1 MCRAT
6 IALAALLVLS
16 GAAPTLGAVP
26 QSSSSS
32 DPERIDSCTTIDD
45 PGRYALVD
53 DVRNAS
59 AGQCIRIRASGVV
72 LDGRGHLVDGRGS
85 FGTAGVAVGTW
96 ARPVSNV
103 TVRNLTV
110 ADWDD
115 AVRLTEADRGGVVD
129 VTATRSRVGI
139 RLYSASRNRLADVRA
154 TDNAVHGVSLLDD
167 SDRNRA
173 TNVTAAGNALFGVH
187 LGADSSGNTIRN
199 VTARGN
205 EYGVVAVGA
214 NGNSIVGGRATD
226 NRIAGVWLS
235 AADDTRVADLRLSNR
250 FYGVFVADGSANN
263 SLAGNR
269 AVDNAVGFR
278 LRNADGNRLR
288 NNTASGNRDGVL
300 FIESDRNLVVDN
312 RVTDNLRGVT
322 LLASDN
328 NRFRWNVV
336 RDNRRN
342 FVVARGSENNSVSA

>member
-1 MCRAT
+1 MRRAT
-6 IALAALLVLS
+6 LAVATLLAV
-16 GAAPTLGAVP
+16 AAVSPTLGNAV
-26 QSSSSS
+26 QDSG

-59 AGQCIRIRASGVV
+59 AGQCIRIRASDVV

-85 FGTAGVAVGTW
+85 FGTAGVAVGAW

-115 AVRLTEADRGGVVD
+115 GVRLTEADRGAFLD
-129 VTATRSRVGI
+129 VTAIRSRVGV
-139 RLYSASRNRLADVRA
+139 RLYSSSRNRLADVRA
-154 TDNAVHGVSLLDD
+154 SDNAVHGLSLLDD
-167 SDRNRA
+167 SDGNRA
-173 TNVTAAGNALFGVH
+173 SNVTAAGNALFGVH
-187 LGADSSGNTIRN
+187 LGADSSGNRVENAI
-199 VTARGN
+199 ARAN

-214 NGNSIVGGRATD
+214 DGNHIVGGRATG

-250 FYGVFVADGSANN
+250 FYGVFVADGSTNN

-269 AVDNAVGFR
+269 AVDSAVGFR

-288 NNTASGNRDGVL
+288 DNRASGNRDGVL
-300 FIESDRNLVVDN
+300 LVESDRNAVVDN
-312 RVTDNLRGVT
+312 RITDNRRGVS
-322 LLASDN
+322 LLAADD
-328 NRFRWNVV
+328 NRFRGNAV

-342 FVVARGSENNSVSA
+342 FVVARGSENNSVPA